1 MSLNGKTAVVTGAGS
16 GAEEANYVTGQT
28 IGVNGGRYL
37 VSFNAET
44 RKQTGRGA
52 GDEVDVELV
61 ADPDR

>member
-37 VSFNAET
+37 VS
-44 RKQTGRGA
+44 
-52 GDEVDVELV
+52 
-61 ADPDR
+61 